1 MNQMILPTI
10 NNFEFSNPSILNI
23 QTENIHSAQ
32 HQLFIE
38 IIKDAKSIE
47 KGSFKLFVDKPKTQ
61 ISPNAFG
68 YVNHLKMLSHQH
80 IFSNPACE
88 VNPYL
93 RASFEESLNPIHQAF
108 WGAHIPYTT
117 LDYFTDTF
125 NRIGENIVK
134 KKCALM
140 FNTQKTKLNQ
150 QNAEQKRK
158 FDIGIKKHKQM
169 NCIFIEFP
177 CMTNQI
183 IQVNRSIEETEA
195 FLVTVTKSFLKKCHG
210 SGVFENKLCDMQW
223 RFVKSLD
230 GVPTAQIL
238 MYVIGD
244 ETNYS
249 SLLHQYWIDTCIEK
263 GLNIFSQNY
272 SIKHIHNYQG
282 NGIASKQWKNLLDC
296 YQAPL
301 EFYRYKAN
309 GLSYIW
315 KTYTGNV

>member
-1 MNQMILPTI
+1 MILPTI
-10 NNFEFSNPSILNI
+10 NNSDFSSPSILNI
-23 QTENIHSAQ
+23 QPVYTYSAQ
-32 HQLFIE
+32 HQFFIE
-38 IIKDAKSIE
+38 IIKDARSIE
-47 KGSFKLFVDKPKTQ
+47 KGRFKLFVDKPKTQ

-68 YVNHLKMLSHQH
+68 FFNRLKVLSHQH

-93 RASFEESLNPIHQAF
+93 LASFEESLNPIHQAF
-108 WGAHIPYTT
+108 WGNHITYPPFEYINDT
-117 LDYFTDTF
+117 LD
-125 NRIGENIVK
+125 RLGKNIVK
-134 KKCALM
+134 SKSALKL
-140 FNTQKTKLNQ
+140 NTQQAELKA

-158 FDIGIKKHKQM
+158 CDINIKEHKQM

-183 IQVNRSIEETEA
+183 IQATRNIEEMEA

-210 SGVFENKLCDMQW
+210 SEFFENKLCDMHW

-244 ETNYS
+244 EKNYS

-263 GLNIFSQNY
+263 GLNIFYQIH
-272 SIKHIHNYQG
+272 SIKHIHSYQG
-282 NGIASKQWKNLLDC
+282 NGIANKQWKNLLDF

-309 GLSYIW
+309 GLSYVW